1 VLELADMAPLV
12 KSFLKRRLRI
22 WLGAFDYYRIPDS
35 RKPFNG
41 QHHRRLM
48 FEEII
53 ATCRPKALVETGTF
67 RGTTT
72 ELMAATRLPLYT
84 VESRA
89 RRFGYARQRLK
100 GFANVKLTFGD
111 SRAFLRDLLR
121 RDELPDDR
129 NFFYLDAHWG
139 KDLPLAEEIDIIF
152 SGWPK
157 AIVMVDDFQV
167 PGDDGYSFDDY
178 GPGKAL
184 TAGYLSDLTSRFA
197 LAHFYP
203 SCPSEKETGTRRGSI
218 VIASAGDVI
227 SELATIKSLRGGL
240 QTGNPLV

>member
-1 VLELADMAPLV
+1 MLERADMPPLV
-12 KSFLKRRLRI
+12 KKLLKRRLRI
-22 WLGAFDYYRIPDS
+22 WLGAFDYYRIRDS
-35 RKPFNG
+35 RQPFNG

-53 ATCRPKALVETGTF
+53 ATCRPEALVETGTF

-72 ELMAATRLPLYT
+72 EFMAATRLPLYT
-84 VESRA
+84 VERA
-89 RRFGYARQRLK
+89 TRPFGYARQRLK
-100 GFANVKLTFGD
+100 GFANVKLTCGD
-111 SRAFLRDLLR
+111 SRKFLRDLLR
-121 RDELPDDR
+121 REELPNDR

-139 KDLPLAEEIDIIF
+139 KDLPLAEEIGIIF

-178 GPGKAL
+178 GPSKVL
-184 TAGYLSDLTSRFA
+184 TACYLSDLTSRFA

-203 SCPSEKETGTRRGSI
+203 NFPSEQETGTKRGSI
-218 VIASAGDVI
+218 VIASASDVI
-227 SELATIKSLRGGL
+227 SELSTIKSLRSGL
-240 QTGNPLV
+240 QTGNQLV